1 MSGKRILNRESAKVW
16 IFFFRKCS
24 MYYSKIFM
32 TESGMFVT
40 AHPRLL
46 GIMLAMDRFI
56 CPGAQPGGT
65 KPKDFPTRATY
76 LPKAPYFTSSPF
88 IQNEINRKAVFATID
103 TQYIRTTQDNEIL
116 AKAQAALHDGD
127 YLRDEYYPNMLKFFN
142 TLVES
147 KQKLH
152 VNQYQA
158 YTIVHHKKYNW
169 SNNGVKIVEPSLHIS
184 TWAAL
189 VTQVMLSKFNPPDAH
204 AEFIA
209 CCCIIL
215 LTYLFDP
222 NSIFQIVRASA

>member
-1 MSGKRILNRESAKVW
+1 
-16 IFFFRKCS
+16 

-40 AHPRLL
+40 AHPRFL

-56 CPGAQPGGT
+56 CPGAQPGGK
-65 KPKDFPTRATY
+65 KPSDFPTRATY
-76 LPKAPYFTSSPF
+76 LPKAPYFASSPF
-88 IQNEINRKAVFATID
+88 IQNEIKRQEVFATID
-103 TQYIRTTQDNEIL
+103 TLYLRTTHDNEIL
-116 AKAQAALHDGD
+116 AKAQKSLHDGKKFCE
-127 YLRDEYYPNMLKFFN
+127 EYYPNMLKFFN

-147 KQKLH
+147 MHQLH

-158 YTIVHHKKYNW
+158 YANVHQKRYNW

-184 TWAAL
+184 TWAEL

-222 NSIFQIVRASA
+222 NSFFQIVRASA